1 MTEAQASFQRLNEIV
16 FELREKCPW
25 DRKQTKESLRHLTI
39 EETYE
44 LADAILKGEYEEIKE
59 ELGDLMLHLLFYAS
73 LAEDKGK
80 FTIQEVLQ
88 SQIDKLIRRHPHV
101 YGDMVGASEEE
112 IKKNWEQ
119 IKAKERAEAGI
130 KKVQSVLDGVP
141 DSMPSLIKAQRMQEK
156 AAQMGFDW
164 TDKGAVLDKIQE
176 EIEEYRNADNPG
188 DREEEMGD
196 ILFSL
201 VNYCRHVGINAEDA
215 LARTNRKFKSR
226 YQYLEQKAI
235 SENRKA
241 SDLSFEEME
250 AFWEEAKRE
259 L

>member
-1 MTEAQASFQRLNEIV
+1 MTDAQKAFQRLNEIV

-44 LADAILKGEYEEIKE
+44 LADAVLGGDYEEIKE
-59 ELGDLMLHLLFYAS
+59 ELGDLMLHLLFYSS

-80 FTIQEVLQ
+80 FNIQAVLE
-88 SQIDKLIRRHPHV
+88 SQIEKLIRRHPHV
-101 YGDMVGASEEE
+101 YGDMVGASEEQ

-119 IKAKERAEAGI
+119 IKAKERADAGI

-164 TDKGAVLDKIQE
+164 PNKEEVLDKIQE
-176 EIEEYRNADNPG
+176 EIEEYRNADTPG
-188 DREEEMGD
+188 DMEEEMGD

-201 VNYCRHVGINAEDA
+201 VNYCRHAGINAEDA
-215 LARTNRKFKSR
+215 LARTNRKFKNR
-226 YQYLEQKAI
+226 YQYLERKAQA
-235 SENRKA
+235 ENRKA
-241 SDLSFEEME
+241 SDLTLEEME
-250 AFWEEAKRE
+250 LIWQEAKRE
-259 L
+259 V